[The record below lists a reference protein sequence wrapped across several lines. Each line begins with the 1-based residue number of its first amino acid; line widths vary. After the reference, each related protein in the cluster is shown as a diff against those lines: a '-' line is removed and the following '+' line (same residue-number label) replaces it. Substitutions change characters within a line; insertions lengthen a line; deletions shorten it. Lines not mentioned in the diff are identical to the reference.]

1 MFIMVYCKYKYG
13 FLKSANHYTHFY
25 LYFMQGSNFLGTEF
39 VIKIFQIQ
47 SMVMYYVYVSLV
59 LRGFGL

>member
-1 MFIMVYCKYKYG
+1 
-13 FLKSANHYTHFY
+13 
-25 LYFMQGSNFLGTEF
+25 MQGSNFLGTEF

-59 LRGFGL
+59 LGGFGL